1 MGWKPTPEQMEIMKE
16 DAYLVDSGILDRAIQ
31 DAKQVW
37 YGIVRW
43 HPEDVIAAAASNGVK
58 LTSEQAVAWWEKN
71 ERSFIDRMTEEGNE
85 ILSYMD
91 FE

>member
-1 MGWKPTPEQMEIMKE
+1 MDWKPTPEQMEIMKE

-43 HPEDVIAAAASNGVK
+43 HPKDVIAAAESNGVK
-58 LTSEQAVAWWEKN
+58 MNMGQAIDWWEKN
-71 ERSFIDRMTEEGNE
+71 EQAFINRMTEEGNE